1 VPLRRVTGA
10 VGRAR
15 QQLQAN
21 FVAQQALAQHLKFP
35 DRSALDSTGDSQ
47 TKGCP
52 QQEHNMRTIGLIGGM
67 SWESSAEYYRLINQQ
82 VRDKLGPLRSAQLL
96 MYSVDFGPVEQ
107 AQHAGRWDD
116 AAAILVDAA
125 RRLQAGGA
133 DCVVLCTN
141 TMHKVAGQI
150 QAAISIPFLHIA
162 DPTGQAA
169 VEAGALKVGL
179 LGTAFTMEQDF
190 LKDRL
195 TALGLTVLLPEAD
208 ERQAVHRIIY
218 DELCVGVISEA
229 SRQVYQNVIQSLA
242 ARGAQA
248 IILGCTEITLLV
260 KPEHSALP
268 LLDTT
273 ALHARAAVAFALGD

>member
-1 VPLRRVTGA
+1 
-10 VGRAR
+10 
-15 QQLQAN
+15 
-21 FVAQQALAQHLKFP
+21 
-35 DRSALDSTGDSQ
+35 
-47 TKGCP
+47 
-52 QQEHNMRTIGLIGGM
+52 MRTIGLIGGM

-82 VRDKLGPLRSAQLL
+82 VRDRLGPLRSARLL

-116 AAAILVDAA
+116 AAQILVDAA

-133 DCVVLCTN
+133 ECVVLCTN

-150 QAAISIPFLHIA
+150 QDAITVPFLHIA
-162 DPTGQAA
+162 DPAGQAA
-169 VEAGALKVGL
+169 EAAGHLTVGL

-195 TALGLTVLLPEAD
+195 TARGLQVLVPEAT

-218 DELCVGVISEA
+218 DELCVGVIAEE
-229 SRQVYQNVIQSLA
+229 SRATYQRVIQALA
-242 ARGAQA
+242 ERGAQA
-248 IILGCTEITLLV
+248 IILGCTEISLLI

-273 ALHARAAVAFALGD
+273 ELHARAAVAFALGD

>member
-1 VPLRRVTGA
+1 
-10 VGRAR
+10 
-15 QQLQAN
+15 
-21 FVAQQALAQHLKFP
+21 
-35 DRSALDSTGDSQ
+35 
-47 TKGCP
+47 
-52 QQEHNMRTIGLIGGM
+52 MRTIGLIGGM

-82 VRDKLGPLRSAQLL
+82 VRDRLGPLRSAQLL
-96 MYSVDFGPVEQ
+96 MYSVDFGPVER
-107 AQHAGRWDD
+107 AQHSGRWDD

-125 RRLQAGGA
+125 RRLEAGGA

-150 QAAISIPFLHIA
+150 QAAIDIPFLHIA
-162 DPTGQAA
+162 DPAGQAA
-169 VEAGALKVGL
+169 LDAGALRVGL

-190 LKDRL
+190 LKARL
-195 TALGLTVLLPEAD
+195 TAKGLTVLVPTAE

-229 SRQVYQNVIQSLA
+229 SRQVYQRVIESLTE
-242 ARGAQA
+242 RGAQA
-248 IILGCTEITLLV
+248 IILGCTEIGLLI

-273 ALHARAAVAFALGD
+273 ELHAKAAVVFALGD

>member
-1 VPLRRVTGA
+1 
-10 VGRAR
+10 
-15 QQLQAN
+15 
-21 FVAQQALAQHLKFP
+21 
-35 DRSALDSTGDSQ
+35 
-47 TKGCP
+47 
-52 QQEHNMRTIGLIGGM
+52 MRTIGLIGGM

-82 VRDKLGPLRSAQLL
+82 VRDRLGALRSAPIL

-125 RRLQAGGA
+125 RRLEAGGA
-133 DCVVLCTN
+133 ECVVLCTN
-141 TMHKVAGQI
+141 TMHKVAEQI

-162 DPTGQAA
+162 EPAAQAA
-169 VEAGALKVGL
+169 LDIDAHTVGL

-190 LKDRL
+190 LKQRL
-195 TALGLTVLLPEAD
+195 LAKGLTVLVPDAA
-208 ERQAVHRIIY
+208 ERKDVHRIIY
-218 DELCVGVISEA
+218 DELCVGVISDE
-229 SRQVYQNVIQSLA
+229 SRKLYQRVIESLT

-248 IILGCTEITLLV
+248 IILGCTEIGLLV

-273 ALHARAAVAFALGD
+273 ELHAQSAVAFALRD

>member
-1 VPLRRVTGA
+1 
-10 VGRAR
+10 
-15 QQLQAN
+15 
-21 FVAQQALAQHLKFP
+21 
-35 DRSALDSTGDSQ
+35 
-47 TKGCP
+47 
-52 QQEHNMRTIGLIGGM
+52 
-67 SWESSAEYYRLINQQ
+67 
-82 VRDKLGPLRSAQLL
+82 

-125 RRLQAGGA
+125 RRLEAGGA
-133 DCVVLCTN
+133 ECVVLCTN

-150 QAAISIPFLHIA
+150 QSAIDIPFLHIA
-162 DPTGQAA
+162 DPAAQAA
-169 VEAGALKVGL
+169 LDSGALRVGL

-190 LKDRL
+190 LKARL
-195 TALGLTVLLPEAD
+195 TAKGLTVLVPEAE

-229 SRQVYQNVIQSLA
+229 SRQVYQRVIETLTK
-242 ARGAQA
+242 RGAQA
-248 IILGCTEITLLV
+248 IILGCTEIGLLI

-273 ALHARAAVAFALGD
+273 ELHAQAAVAFALGD